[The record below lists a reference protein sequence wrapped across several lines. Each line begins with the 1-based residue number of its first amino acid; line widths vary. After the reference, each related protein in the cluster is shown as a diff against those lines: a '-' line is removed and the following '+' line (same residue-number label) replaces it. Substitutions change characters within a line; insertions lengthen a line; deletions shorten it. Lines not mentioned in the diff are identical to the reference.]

1 MSFANHDGV
10 RLYWRLDGAEDRPVL
25 LLLNSLGTDM
35 SLWDRAAVHLLGQF
49 RLLRMD
55 VRGHGAS
62 DAPAGDY
69 RLDELARDALAVMDA
84 AQVQRATVC
93 GISLGGMIAMALAL
107 QAPARLTALICAC
120 TSAQINAQ
128 AWAKRVDT
136 VRTQGMRVIV
146 DLVMQRYFDDAFRRT
161 HPELCVSVLTGL
173 LAMNADGYAGCGAAV
188 RDMDL
193 IGRIGAIRMPVLLI
207 SAKRDI
213 SMPFSSH
220 GERILAALGGARHV
234 SLDAAHL
241 ACVEAPG
248 AFAAAVRGFV
258 SEVLSGSEA
267 RAAQEVLLQAGMQ
280 TRREVLGEQWVE
292 RTLATRTPFNAE
304 FQSLVARY
312 AWHEIWGR
320 PGLDPCT
327 RRLLALAMTVSLG
340 SWEEFRLHVRAGL
353 LQGGFTEYELKEVLM
368 QAAIYVGVP
377 AANTA
382 FNEAAAVMRE
392 LEGQR

>member
-1 MSFANHDGV
+1 ANHDGV

-69 RLDELARDALAVMDA
+69 RLDELARDALAVMDRTA
-84 AQVQRATVC
+84 ECIVKV
-93 GISLGGMIAMALAL
+93 ALHNE
-107 QAPARLTALICAC
+107 
-120 TSAQINAQ
+120 IN
-128 AWAKRVDT
+128 
-136 VRTQGMRVIV
+136 
-146 DLVMQRYFDDAFRRT
+146 
-161 HPELCVSVLTGL
+161 
-173 LAMNADGYAGCGAAV
+173 
-188 RDMDL
+188 
-193 IGRIGAIRMPVLLI
+193 
-207 SAKRDI
+207 
-213 SMPFSSH
+213 
-220 GERILAALGGARHV
+220 
-234 SLDAAHL
+234 
-241 ACVEAPG
+241 
-248 AFAAAVRGFV
+248 
-258 SEVLSGSEA
+258 
-267 RAAQEVLLQAGMQ
+267 
-280 TRREVLGEQWVE
+280 
-292 RTLATRTPFNAE
+292 ATRTPFNAE

>member
-93 GISLGGMIAMALAL
+93 GISLGGMIA
-107 QAPARLTALICAC
+107 I
-120 TSAQINAQ
+120 
-128 AWAKRVDT
+128 
-136 VRTQGMRVIV
+136 
-146 DLVMQRYFDDAFRRT
+146 T

-304 FQSLVARY
+304 FQ
-312 AWHEIWGR
+312 
-320 PGLDPCT
+320 
-327 RRLLALAMTVSLG
+327 
-340 SWEEFRLHVRAGL
+340 
-353 LQGGFTEYELKEVLM
+353 
-368 QAAIYVGVP
+368 
-377 AANTA
+377 
-382 FNEAAAVMRE
+382 
-392 LEGQR
+392 